1 MTDTAATLAGRTF
14 DVTEIAGNPTSPEFT
29 PQLTFAADG
38 SMYGLGSVNRVRGT
52 WSVDGQTLNLGPIAA
67 TMMMGPDEAMLQ
79 EQALLKYLATPL
91 QIGADGDDVLLS
103 DGVSFTRLT
112 VAVDRTQVE
121 GPVEAR
127 TASATITGSVVYRQR
142 IALPPEAV
150 MTVRLEDVAKAD
162 APSEV
167 LSECVSVGG
176 QVPLPFELGV
186 STDSLTGNERLIVS
200 ARIES
205 GGELLWITDTAY
217 VVDASNLPTDPMTIT
232 VAQVGGSV

>member
-1 MTDTAATLAGRTF
+1 MMTRQEMVDEQKESEGDPHTKGQRQQKGR
-14 DVTEIAGNPTSPEFT
+14 EIAMA
-29 PQLTFAADG
+29 Q
-38 SMYGLGSVNRVRGT
+38 
-52 WSVDGQTLNLGPIAA
+52 
-67 TMMMGPDEAMLQ
+67 MLQ
-79 EQALLKYLATPL
+79 
-91 QIGADGDDVLLS
+91 
-103 DGVSFTRLT
+103 
-112 VAVDRTQVE
+112 
-121 GPVEAR
+121 
-127 TASATITGSVVYRQR
+127 
-142 IALPPEAV
+142 
-150 MTVRLEDVAKAD
+150 DVAKAD